1 MPASRLSLRLLRD
14 AAALLTV
21 GCFLFPL
28 VWWGLTSI
36 KPADAIL
43 ELNGVNWVDFTPSL
57 DNYRA
62 TLIADGP
69 GLFASR
75 KAIADSLAVA
85 TGATVVSLLAAL
97 PAAFALAN
105 FRFPARRGLFL
116 WVLFQRVLPPIA
128 ILVPLVLIYHQAG
141 LRDSHAGVIL
151 AHAAANL
158 PFAVLLLTSF
168 MAEIP
173 REIGEAAALDGATPL
188 QRFVRIDLPLIRGGI
203 AATSVLCFILSW
215 TEFLMALFLT
225 NVDVRL
231 LPVQL
236 SLVVTQTWGFT
247 AALSMASMLP
257 AFMFVLLVQRHLV
270 RGLTMGLGQG

>member
-36 KPADAIL
+36 KPTDAIL

-62 TLIADGP
+62 TLLADGP

-168 MAEIP
+168 MA
-173 REIGEAAALDGATPL
+173 IGNSLTGWLSGWMVATFDYRPFFALSIAAVLVAIAPVPFLLHTPGSDADGPAAA
-188 QRFVRIDLPLIRGGI
+188 
-203 AATSVLCFILSW
+203 
-215 TEFLMALFLT
+215 
-225 NVDVRL
+225 
-231 LPVQL
+231 
-236 SLVVTQTWGFT
+236 
-247 AALSMASMLP
+247 
-257 AFMFVLLVQRHLV
+257 
-270 RGLTMGLGQG
+270 